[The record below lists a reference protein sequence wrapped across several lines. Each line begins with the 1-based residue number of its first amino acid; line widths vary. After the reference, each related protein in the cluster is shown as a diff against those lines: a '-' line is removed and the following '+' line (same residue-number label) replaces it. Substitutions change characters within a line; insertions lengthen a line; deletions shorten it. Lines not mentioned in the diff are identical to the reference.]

1 MQKIAAVLMMLMML
15 VQFGLSQYKDAS
27 GALTSRITDNIGIDD
42 KRGAVVPLAIEFL
55 DADGN
60 KVLLRDVIKDRPVI
74 LMPIFYTCR
83 SACNLVFNG
92 VLEVVRSFKTW
103 ELGKDYDIICISINH
118 NETPKDAQ
126 ARRTLVRDVVVDS
139 MKKKGFDKGWHFLTG
154 TEANIKA
161 VTDSVGFRFQY
172 DPKTKDFNHAAGV
185 ILLTPDGVVSSYEY
199 GVSYVPISVL
209 KNLQTAKAQR
219 IGPEAQKR
227 LFGCIE
233 FDPNT
238 QSYKLNV
245 LRALQISCYATV
257 ATLIISIFV
266 MESKRRRRLSNP
278 LGDAGGPTTKV

>member
-1 MQKIAAVLMMLMML
+1 MSKFAVVIFML
-15 VQFGLSQYKDAS
+15 VAFVHIGLGQYKDSS
-27 GALTSRITDNIGIDD
+27 GALTTKITDNIGIDD
-42 KRGAVVPLAIEFL
+42 KRGTVVPLAMEFL
-55 DADGN
+55 DEDG
-60 KVLLRDVIKDRPVI
+60 KKIMLRDVIQDRPVI

-103 ELGKDYDIICISINH
+103 ELGKDYDIVCLSINH
-118 NETPKDAQ
+118 NETPKDAL
-126 ARRTLVRDVVVDS
+126 ARKTLVGDVVTNS
-139 MKKKGFDKGWHFLTG
+139 MRKKGMDKGWHFLTG
-154 TEANIKA
+154 SEANIKA
-161 VTDSVGFRFQY
+161 VTDAVGFRFQY

-199 GVSYVPISVL
+199 GVSYVPMSVY
-209 KNLQTAKAQR
+209 KNLQTASAQR

-245 LRALQISCYATV
+245 IRALQLACYATL
-257 ATLIISIFV
+257 ATLVVSIFV

-278 LGDAGGPTTKV
+278 LGDAGGPTPKV